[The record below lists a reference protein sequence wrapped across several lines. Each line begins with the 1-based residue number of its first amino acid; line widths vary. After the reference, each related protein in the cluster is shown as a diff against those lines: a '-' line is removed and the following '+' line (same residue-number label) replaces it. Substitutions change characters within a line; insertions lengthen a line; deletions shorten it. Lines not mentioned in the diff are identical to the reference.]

1 MAGKIREGKIIAG
14 KKYDLI
20 LMDMLT
26 SEFKSS
32 KINDYL
38 NNDNIFYKIKRNCNL
53 AVSLFIFN
61 IY

>member
-1 MAGKIREGKIIAG
+1 MAGKIKEGKIIAG

-20 LMDMLT
+20 LTDMLA

-38 NNDNIFYKIKRNCNL
+38 NNDKK
-53 AVSLFIFN
+53 
-61 IY
+61 